1 MKCTNQ
7 VNMKGILLV
16 IIFLEGHYLSQ
27 ESYLQGLEEV
37 ALVVYVS
44 STSLPSKDV
53 CIIACS
59 PVPTQTRGTE
69 KPGCGL

>member
-37 ALVVYVS
+37 ALVV
-44 STSLPSKDV
+44 
-53 CIIACS
+53 
-59 PVPTQTRGTE
+59 
-69 KPGCGL
+69 